1 MDDSLRSQQTL
12 DTAASDHLGPARP
25 RTTTSVPTPAPA
37 PARLHC
43 PRRGRMGL
51 VQPVDHLIITN
62 SKGMVPAHP
71 CFFPLHPFFPTDA
84 TGAVPCRDATYVR
97 STPNPAP
104 AVCCWWLVRR
114 DAEISWPRPDASR
127 ASCSRTTH
135 RFGSP
140 PIPRGPC
147 ALQLWWPDARGARQG
162 TRRPPTGGICS
173 IHAPVGE
180 TETVSASLQAG
191 ARRC

>member
-62 SKGMVPAHP
+62 SKGMVPTHP
-71 CFFPLHPFFPTDA
+71 CFSPLHPFFSHGRD
-84 TGAVPCRDATYVR
+84 GCRAVPRRHVRPVHAEPSSRCLLLAGAT
-97 STPNPAP
+97 
-104 AVCCWWLVRR
+104 RR
-114 DAEISWPRPDASR
+114 RNILAWPRPDASR

-135 RFGSP
+135 P
-140 PIPRGPC
+140 PSRAPC

-162 TRRPPTGGICS
+162 TRRPPTGEICS
-173 IHAPVGE
+173 MHAPVGE